1 MKINISKLLRRN
13 ETVLILAIIAFSL
26 LISSKSPEFF
36 TLANLFDILR
46 SSFVQLLFALGVL
59 IVIIS
64 GGIDVSF
71 PIVGIFAGYT
81 SVVIMQKF
89 ELNQNSLLIPI
100 VLAIIIGM
108 LLGAFNA
115 IAIAGFGIPTLI
127 ATLGTAGVFRGVM
140 LSFVGA
146 SFISDIPLALDKF
159 STADLI
165 KFESAA
171 GTLVRLHVLVIP
183 IAIITVL
190 ISLMLSRTF
199 FGRSIYA
206 LGGGVESTR
215 RLGISVK
222 RTQTK
227 VYVLV
232 GALSGL
238 AGILYVS
245 LQRKAN
251 PYDLAGSEL
260 DVIAAVVL
268 GGASIMGGYGTV
280 FGTVLGVLFI
290 NMIKNNLVLLGVNSS
305 WQRAAVGVLLVIGIT
320 IQAITENRKN
330 RKRRAATE
338 AEGE

>member
-1 MKINISKLLRRN
+1 MDIKKLLRRN
-13 ETVLILAIIAFSL
+13 ETVLIFAIVILSL
-26 LISSKSPEFF
+26 VIGSKSPEFF

-71 PIVGIFAGYT
+71 PIVGIFSGYT
-81 SVVIMQKF
+81 AVIIMQKL
-89 ELNQNSLLIPI
+89 ELNPESILIPI
-100 VLAIIIGM
+100 VLAVLIGIA
-108 LLGAFNA
+108 LGGFNA

-127 ATLGTAGVFRGVM
+127 TTLGTAGIFRGVM
-140 LSFVGA
+140 LSFIGA
-146 SFISDIPLALDKF
+146 SFISDIPIGLDKF
-159 STADLI
+159 STSDLI
-165 KFESAA
+165 KFESDA
-171 GTLVRLHVLVIP
+171 GTLVRLHILVIP
-183 IAIITVL
+183 VTIITVL
-190 ISLMLSRTF
+190 VALLLSRTI
-199 FGRSIYA
+199 FGRSVYA
-206 LGGGVESTR
+206 LGGGAEPTR

-222 RTQTK
+222 RTQAK
-227 VYVLV
+227 IYMLV
-232 GALSGL
+232 GGLSGL

-290 NMIKNNLVLLGVNSS
+290 NMIKNNLVLLGVSSS

-320 IQAITENRKN
+320 IQAISENRKN
-330 RKRRAATE
+330 KRQKSSSDSE
-338 AEGE
+338 VV

>member
-1 MKINISKLLRRN
+1 MNFGKLLRRN
-13 ETVLILAIIAFSL
+13 ETVLIIAIIVFSL
-26 LISSKSPEFF
+26 VIGSRSPEFF
-36 TLANLFDILR
+36 TLANLFDIFR

-81 SVVIMQKF
+81 AVIIMQKF
-89 ELNQNSLLIPI
+89 ELNGESLLIPI
-100 VLAIIIGM
+100 TLAILIGV
-108 LLGAFNA
+108 LLGGINA

-127 ATLGTAGVFRGVM
+127 ATLGTAGIFRGVM
-140 LSFVGA
+140 LSFIGA
-146 SFISDIPLALDKF
+146 SFISDIPIGLDQF
-159 STADLI
+159 STSDLL
-165 KFESAA
+165 KFESEA
-171 GTLVRLHVLVIP
+171 GTLVRLHVLIIP
-183 IAIITVL
+183 VTIITVL
-190 ISLMLSRTF
+190 IALMLSRTL

-206 LGGGVESTR
+206 LGGGEEPTR

-222 RTQTK
+222 RTKTK
-227 VYVLV
+227 IYILA
-232 GALSGL
+232 GGLSGL

-290 NMIKNNLVLLGVNSS
+290 NMIKNNLVLLGVSSS

-320 IQAITENRKN
+320 IQAISENRKLKKQ
-330 RKRRAATE
+330 RVATDS
-338 AEGE
+338 EGD

>member
-1 MKINISKLLRRN
+1 MDIKKLLRRN
-13 ETVLILAIIAFSL
+13 ETVLIFAIIVFSL
-26 LISSKSPEFF
+26 VIGSKSPEFF

-71 PIVGIFAGYT
+71 PIVGIFSGYT
-81 SVVIMQKF
+81 AVIIMQKL
-89 ELNQNSLLIPI
+89 ELNSESLVIPI
-100 VLAIIIGM
+100 VLAVLIGIA
-108 LLGAFNA
+108 LGGFNA

-127 ATLGTAGVFRGVM
+127 ATLGTTGIFRGLM
-140 LSFVGA
+140 LSFIGA
-146 SFISDIPLALDKF
+146 SFISDIPIALDQF
-159 STADLI
+159 STSDLI
-165 KFESAA
+165 KFESDA
-171 GTLVRLHVLVIP
+171 GTLVRLHVLIIP
-183 IAIITVL
+183 VTIITILV
-190 ISLMLSRTF
+190 SLLLSRTI
-199 FGRSIYA
+199 FGRSVYA
-206 LGGGVESTR
+206 LGGGVEPTR

-222 RTQTK
+222 RTQAK
-227 VYVLV
+227 IYMLV
-232 GALSGL
+232 GGLSGL

-290 NMIKNNLVLLGVNSS
+290 NMIKNNLVLLGVSSS

-320 IQAITENRKN
+320 IQAISENQKN
-330 RKRRAATE
+330 KRQKSASDSEVA
-338 AEGE
+338 

>member
-1 MKINISKLLRRN
+1 MDIKKLLLRN
-13 ETVLILAIIAFSL
+13 EAVLIFAIIIFSL
-26 LISSKSPEFF
+26 VIGSKSPEFF

-71 PIVGIFAGYT
+71 PIVGIFSGYT
-81 SVVIMQKF
+81 AVIIMQKL
-89 ELNQNSLLIPI
+89 ELNPESLFIPI
-100 VLAIIIGM
+100 VLAVLIGIA
-108 LLGAFNA
+108 LGGFNA

-127 ATLGTAGVFRGVM
+127 ATLGTAGIFRGVM
-140 LSFVGA
+140 LSFIGA
-146 SFISDIPLALDKF
+146 SFISDIPIGLDKF
-159 STADLI
+159 STADLV
-165 KFESAA
+165 KFESDA

-183 IAIITVL
+183 VAIITILVAL
-190 ISLMLSRTF
+190 LLSRTI
-199 FGRSIYA
+199 FGRSVYA
-206 LGGGVESTR
+206 LGGGTEPTR

-222 RTQTK
+222 RTQAK
-227 VYVLV
+227 IYMLV
-232 GALSGL
+232 GGLSGL

-290 NMIKNNLVLLGVNSS
+290 NMIKNNLVLLGVSSS

-320 IQAITENRKN
+320 IQAISENRKN
-330 RKRRAATE
+330 KRQKSASDSEVA
-338 AEGE
+338 

>member
-1 MKINISKLLRRN
+1 
-13 ETVLILAIIAFSL
+13 
-26 LISSKSPEFF
+26 
-36 TLANLFDILR
+36 
-46 SSFVQLLFALGVL
+46 VL

-71 PIVGIFAGYT
+71 PIVGIFSGYT
-81 SVVIMQKF
+81 AVIIMQKL
-89 ELNQNSLLIPI
+89 ELNPESLFIPI
-100 VLAIIIGM
+100 VLAVLIGIA
-108 LLGAFNA
+108 LGGFNA

-127 ATLGTAGVFRGVM
+127 ATLGTAGIFRGVM
-140 LSFVGA
+140 LSFIGA
-146 SFISDIPLALDKF
+146 SFISDIPIGLDKF
-159 STADLI
+159 STADLV
-165 KFESAA
+165 KFESDA

-183 IAIITVL
+183 VAIITILVAL
-190 ISLMLSRTF
+190 LLSRTI
-199 FGRSIYA
+199 FGRSVYA
-206 LGGGVESTR
+206 LGGGTEPTR

-222 RTQTK
+222 RTQAK
-227 VYVLV
+227 IYMLV
-232 GALSGL
+232 GGLSGL

-290 NMIKNNLVLLGVNSS
+290 NMIKNNLVLLGVSSS

-320 IQAITENRKN
+320 IQAISENRKN
-330 RKRRAATE
+330 KRQKSASDSEVA
-338 AEGE
+338 

>member
-1 MKINISKLLRRN
+1 MDIKKLLRRN
-13 ETVLILAIIAFSL
+13 ETVLIFAIIVFSL
-26 LISSKSPEFF
+26 VIGSKSPEFF

-71 PIVGIFAGYT
+71 PIVGIFSGYT
-81 SVVIMQKF
+81 AVIIMQKL
-89 ELNQNSLLIPI
+89 ELNPESLFIPI
-100 VLAIIIGM
+100 VLAVLIGIA
-108 LLGAFNA
+108 LGGFNA

-127 ATLGTAGVFRGVM
+127 ATLGTAGIFRGVM
-140 LSFVGA
+140 LSFIGA
-146 SFISDIPLALDKF
+146 SFISDIPIGLDKF
-159 STADLI
+159 STADLV
-165 KFESAA
+165 KFESDA

-183 IAIITVL
+183 VAIITILVAL
-190 ISLMLSRTF
+190 LLSRTI
-199 FGRSIYA
+199 FGRSVYA
-206 LGGGVESTR
+206 LGGGTEPTR

-222 RTQTK
+222 RTQAK
-227 VYVLV
+227 IYMLV
-232 GALSGL
+232 GGLSGL

-290 NMIKNNLVLLGVNSS
+290 NMIKNNLVLLGVSSS

-320 IQAITENRKN
+320 IQAISENRKN
-330 RKRRAATE
+330 KRQKSASDSEVA
-338 AEGE
+338 

>member
-1 MKINISKLLRRN
+1 MDIKKLLRRN
-13 ETVLILAIIAFSL
+13 ETVLIFAIIVFSL
-26 LISSKSPEFF
+26 VIGSKSPEFF

-71 PIVGIFAGYT
+71 PIVGIFSGYT
-81 SVVIMQKF
+81 AVIIMQKL
-89 ELNQNSLLIPI
+89 ELNPESLLIPI
-100 VLAIIIGM
+100 VLAVLIGIA
-108 LLGAFNA
+108 LGGFNA

-127 ATLGTAGVFRGVM
+127 TTLGTAGIFRGVM
-140 LSFVGA
+140 LSFIGA
-146 SFISDIPLALDKF
+146 SFISDIPIGLDKF
-159 STADLI
+159 STSDLI
-165 KFESAA
+165 KFESDA

-183 IAIITVL
+183 VAIITVL
-190 ISLMLSRTF
+190 VALLLSRTI
-199 FGRSIYA
+199 FGRSVYA
-206 LGGGVESTR
+206 LGGGAEPTR

-222 RTQTK
+222 RTQAK
-227 VYVLV
+227 IYMLV
-232 GALSGL
+232 GGLSGL

-290 NMIKNNLVLLGVNSS
+290 NMIKNNLVLLGVSSS

-320 IQAITENRKN
+320 IQAISENRKN
-330 RKRRAATE
+330 KRQKSASDSE
-338 AEGE
+338 VV

>member
-1 MKINISKLLRRN
+1 MDIKKLLRRN
-13 ETVLILAIIAFSL
+13 ETVLIFAIIVFSL
-26 LISSKSPEFF
+26 VIGSKSPEFF

-71 PIVGIFAGYT
+71 PIVGIFSGYT
-81 SVVIMQKF
+81 AVIIMQKL
-89 ELNQNSLLIPI
+89 ELNPESLVIPI
-100 VLAIIIGM
+100 VLAVLIGIA
-108 LLGAFNA
+108 LGGFNA

-127 ATLGTAGVFRGVM
+127 ATLGTTGIFRGLM
-140 LSFVGA
+140 LSFIGA
-146 SFISDIPLALDKF
+146 SFISDIPIALDQF
-159 STADLI
+159 STSDLI
-165 KFESAA
+165 KFESDA
-171 GTLVRLHVLVIP
+171 GTLVRLHVLIIP
-183 IAIITVL
+183 VTIITILVAL
-190 ISLMLSRTF
+190 LLSRTI
-199 FGRSIYA
+199 FGRSVYA
-206 LGGGVESTR
+206 VGGGVEPTR

-222 RTQTK
+222 RTQAK
-227 VYVLV
+227 IYMLV
-232 GALSGL
+232 GGLSGL

-290 NMIKNNLVLLGVNSS
+290 NMIKNNLVLLGVSSS

-320 IQAITENRKN
+320 IQAISENQKN
-330 RKRRAATE
+330 KRQRSASDSEVA
-338 AEGE
+338 

>member
-1 MKINISKLLRRN
+1 MNLKKLLRRN
-13 ETVLILAIIAFSL
+13 ETVLIFAIIVFSL
-26 LISSKSPEFF
+26 VIGSKSQEFF

-59 IVIIS
+59 IVIVS

-71 PIVGIFAGYT
+71 PIVGIFSGYT
-81 SVVIMQKF
+81 AVIIMRKL
-89 ELNQNSLLIPI
+89 ELNDESLLIPI
-100 VLAIIIGM
+100 SLAIIIGIA
-108 LLGAFNA
+108 LGGLNA

-127 ATLGTAGVFRGVM
+127 ATLGTAGIFRGLM
-140 LSFVGA
+140 LSFIGA
-146 SFISDIPLALDKF
+146 SFISDIPIGLDEF
-159 STADLI
+159 STSDLI

-171 GTLVRLHVLVIP
+171 GTLVRLHVLIIP
-183 IAIITVL
+183 VTLITILV
-190 ISLMLSRTF
+190 SLLLSRTI
-199 FGRSIYA
+199 FGRSVYA
-206 LGGGVESTR
+206 LGGGSEPTR
-215 RLGISVK
+215 RLGISIK
-222 RTQTK
+222 RTQAK
-227 VYVLV
+227 IYMLA
-232 GALSGL
+232 GGLSGL

-290 NMIKNNLVLLGVNSS
+290 NMIKNNLVLLGVSSS

-320 IQAITENRKN
+320 IQAISENQKI
-330 RKRRAATE
+330 KRQRSASDSV
-338 AEGE
+338 GD

>member
-1 MKINISKLLRRN
+1 MRRN
-13 ETVLILAIIAFSL
+13 ETVLIFAIVIFSL
-26 LISSKSPEFF
+26 VIGSKSPEFF

-71 PIVGIFAGYT
+71 PIVGIYSGYT
-81 SVVIMQKF
+81 AVIIMKKL
-89 ELNQNSLLIPI
+89 ELNPESLLLPI
-100 VLAIIIGM
+100 VLAVLIGIA
-108 LLGAFNA
+108 LGGFNA

-127 ATLGTAGVFRGVM
+127 TTLGTAGIFRGVM
-140 LSFVGA
+140 LSFIGA
-146 SFISDIPLALDKF
+146 SFISDIPIGLDKF
-159 STADLI
+159 STSDLI
-165 KFESAA
+165 KFESDA
-171 GTLVRLHVLVIP
+171 GTLVRLHILVIP
-183 IAIITVL
+183 VTIITVL
-190 ISLMLSRTF
+190 VALLLSRTI
-199 FGRSIYA
+199 FGRSVYA
-206 LGGGVESTR
+206 LGGGAEPTR

-222 RTQTK
+222 RTQAK
-227 VYVLV
+227 IYMLV
-232 GALSGL
+232 GGLSGL

-290 NMIKNNLVLLGVNSS
+290 NMIKNNLVLLGVSSS

-320 IQAITENRKN
+320 IQAISENRKN
-330 RKRRAATE
+330 KRQKSSSDSE
-338 AEGE
+338 VV

>member
-1 MKINISKLLRRN
+1 MDIKKLLLRN
-13 ETVLILAIIAFSL
+13 ETVLIFAIIIFSL
-26 LISSKSPEFF
+26 VIGSKSPEFF

-71 PIVGIFAGYT
+71 PIVGIFSGYT
-81 SVVIMQKF
+81 AVIIMQKL
-89 ELNQNSLLIPI
+89 ELNPESLFIPI
-100 VLAIIIGM
+100 VLAVLIGIA
-108 LLGAFNA
+108 LGGFNA

-127 ATLGTAGVFRGVM
+127 ATLGTAGIFRGVM
-140 LSFVGA
+140 LSFIGA
-146 SFISDIPLALDKF
+146 SFISDIPIGLDKF
-159 STADLI
+159 STADLV
-165 KFESAA
+165 KFESDA

-183 IAIITVL
+183 VAIVTILVAL
-190 ISLMLSRTF
+190 LLSRTI
-199 FGRSIYA
+199 FGRSVYA
-206 LGGGVESTR
+206 LGGGTEPTR

-222 RTQTK
+222 RTQAK
-227 VYVLV
+227 IYMLV
-232 GALSGL
+232 GGLSGL

-290 NMIKNNLVLLGVNSS
+290 NMIKNNLVLLGVSSS

-320 IQAITENRKN
+320 IQAISENRKN
-330 RKRRAATE
+330 KRQKSASDSEVA
-338 AEGE
+338 

>member
-1 MKINISKLLRRN
+1 MDIKKLLRRN
-13 ETVLILAIIAFSL
+13 ETVLIFAIIVFSL
-26 LISSKSPEFF
+26 VIGSKSPEFF

-71 PIVGIFAGYT
+71 PIVGIFSGYT
-81 SVVIMQKF
+81 AVIIMQKL
-89 ELNQNSLLIPI
+89 ELNPESLLIPI
-100 VLAIIIGM
+100 VLAVLIGIA
-108 LLGAFNA
+108 LGGFNA

-127 ATLGTAGVFRGVM
+127 TTLGTAGIFRGVM
-140 LSFVGA
+140 LSFIGA
-146 SFISDIPLALDKF
+146 SFISDIPIGLDKF
-159 STADLI
+159 STSDLI
-165 KFESAA
+165 KFESDA
-171 GTLVRLHVLVIP
+171 GTLVRLHILVIP
-183 IAIITVL
+183 VTIITVL
-190 ISLMLSRTF
+190 VALLLSRTI
-199 FGRSIYA
+199 FGRSVYA
-206 LGGGVESTR
+206 LGGGAEPTR

-222 RTQTK
+222 RTQAK
-227 VYVLV
+227 IYMLV
-232 GALSGL
+232 GGLSGL

-290 NMIKNNLVLLGVNSS
+290 NMIKNNLVLLGVSSS

-320 IQAITENRKN
+320 IQAISENRKN
-330 RKRRAATE
+330 KRQKSSSDSE
-338 AEGE
+338 VV

>member
-1 MKINISKLLRRN
+1 MDIKKLLRRN
-13 ETVLILAIIAFSL
+13 ETVLIFAIVIFSL
-26 LISSKSPEFF
+26 VIGSKSPEFF

-71 PIVGIFAGYT
+71 PIVGIFSGYT
-81 SVVIMQKF
+81 AVIIMQKL
-89 ELNQNSLLIPI
+89 ELNPESILIPI
-100 VLAIIIGM
+100 VLAVLIGIA
-108 LLGAFNA
+108 LGGFNA

-127 ATLGTAGVFRGVM
+127 TTLGTAGIFRGVM
-140 LSFVGA
+140 LSFIGA
-146 SFISDIPLALDKF
+146 SFISDIPIGLDKF
-159 STADLI
+159 STSDLI
-165 KFESAA
+165 KFESDA
-171 GTLVRLHVLVIP
+171 GTLVRLHILVIP
-183 IAIITVL
+183 VTIITVL
-190 ISLMLSRTF
+190 VALLLSRTI
-199 FGRSIYA
+199 FGRSVYA
-206 LGGGVESTR
+206 LGGGAEPTR

-222 RTQTK
+222 RTQAK
-227 VYVLV
+227 IYMLV
-232 GALSGL
+232 GGLSGL

-290 NMIKNNLVLLGVNSS
+290 NMIKNNLVLLGVSSS

-320 IQAITENRKN
+320 IQAISENRKN
-330 RKRRAATE
+330 KRQKSASDSEVA
-338 AEGE
+338 

>member
-1 MKINISKLLRRN
+1 MDIKKLLRRN
-13 ETVLILAIIAFSL
+13 ETVLIFAIVIFSL
-26 LISSKSPEFF
+26 VIGSKSPEFF

-71 PIVGIFAGYT
+71 PIVGIFSGYT
-81 SVVIMQKF
+81 AVIIMQKL
-89 ELNQNSLLIPI
+89 ELNPESLLLPI
-100 VLAIIIGM
+100 VLAVLIGIA
-108 LLGAFNA
+108 LGGFNA

-127 ATLGTAGVFRGVM
+127 TTLGTAGIFRGVM
-140 LSFVGA
+140 LSFIGA
-146 SFISDIPLALDKF
+146 SFISDIPIGLDKF
-159 STADLI
+159 STSDLI
-165 KFESAA
+165 KFESDA
-171 GTLVRLHVLVIP
+171 GTLVRLHILVIP
-183 IAIITVL
+183 VTIITVL
-190 ISLMLSRTF
+190 VALLLSRTI
-199 FGRSIYA
+199 FGRSVYA
-206 LGGGVESTR
+206 LGGGAEPTR

-222 RTQTK
+222 RTQAK
-227 VYVLV
+227 IYMLV
-232 GALSGL
+232 GGLSGL

-290 NMIKNNLVLLGVNSS
+290 NMIKNNLVLLGVSSS

-320 IQAITENRKN
+320 IQAISENRKN
-330 RKRRAATE
+330 KRQKSSSDSE
-338 AEGE
+338 VV

>member
-1 MKINISKLLRRN
+1 MDIKKLLRRN
-13 ETVLILAIIAFSL
+13 ETVLIFAIIIFSL
-26 LISSKSPEFF
+26 VIGSKSPEFF

-71 PIVGIFAGYT
+71 PIVGIFSGYT
-81 SVVIMQKF
+81 AVIIMQKL
-89 ELNQNSLLIPI
+89 ELNPESLFIPI
-100 VLAIIIGM
+100 VLAVLIGIA
-108 LLGAFNA
+108 LGGFNA

-127 ATLGTAGVFRGVM
+127 ATLGTAGIFRGVM
-140 LSFVGA
+140 LSFIGA
-146 SFISDIPLALDKF
+146 SFISDIPIGLDKF
-159 STADLI
+159 STADLV
-165 KFESAA
+165 KFESDT

-183 IAIITVL
+183 VAIITILVAL
-190 ISLMLSRTF
+190 LLSRTI
-199 FGRSIYA
+199 FGRSVYA
-206 LGGGVESTR
+206 LGGGTEPTR

-222 RTQTK
+222 RTQAK
-227 VYVLV
+227 IYMLV
-232 GALSGL
+232 GGLSGL

-290 NMIKNNLVLLGVNSS
+290 NMIKNNLVLLGVSSS

-320 IQAITENRKN
+320 IQAISENRKN
-330 RKRRAATE
+330 KRQKSASDSEVA
-338 AEGE
+338 

>member
-1 MKINISKLLRRN
+1 MDIKKLLRRN
-13 ETVLILAIIAFSL
+13 ETVLIFAIVIFSL
-26 LISSKSPEFF
+26 VIGSKSPEFF

-71 PIVGIFAGYT
+71 PIVGIFSGYT
-81 SVVIMQKF
+81 AVIIMQKL
-89 ELNQNSLLIPI
+89 ELNPESLLIPI
-100 VLAIIIGM
+100 VLAVLIGIA
-108 LLGAFNA
+108 LGGFNA

-127 ATLGTAGVFRGVM
+127 TTLGTAGIFRGVM
-140 LSFVGA
+140 LSFIGA
-146 SFISDIPLALDKF
+146 SFISDIPIGLDKF
-159 STADLI
+159 STSDLI
-165 KFESAA
+165 KFESDA

-183 IAIITVL
+183 VAIITVL
-190 ISLMLSRTF
+190 VALLLSRTI
-199 FGRSIYA
+199 FGRSVYA
-206 LGGGVESTR
+206 LGGGAEPTR

-222 RTQTK
+222 RTQAK
-227 VYVLV
+227 IYMLV
-232 GALSGL
+232 GGLSGL

-290 NMIKNNLVLLGVNSS
+290 NMIKNNLVLLGVSSS

-320 IQAITENRKN
+320 IQAISENRKN
-330 RKRRAATE
+330 KRQKSSSDSE
-338 AEGE
+338 VV

>member
-1 MKINISKLLRRN
+1 MDIKKLLRRN
-13 ETVLILAIIAFSL
+13 ETVLIFAIIIFSL
-26 LISSKSPEFF
+26 VIGSKSPEFF

-71 PIVGIFAGYT
+71 PIVGIFSGYT
-81 SVVIMQKF
+81 AVIIMQKL
-89 ELNQNSLLIPI
+89 ELNPESLLIPI
-100 VLAIIIGM
+100 VLAVLIGIA
-108 LLGAFNA
+108 LGGFNA

-127 ATLGTAGVFRGVM
+127 TTLGTAGIFRGVM
-140 LSFVGA
+140 LSFIGA
-146 SFISDIPLALDKF
+146 SFISDIPIGLDKF

-165 KFESAA
+165 KFESDA
-171 GTLVRLHVLVIP
+171 GTLVRLHVLIIP
-183 IAIITVL
+183 VAIITVL
-190 ISLMLSRTF
+190 VALLLSRTI
-199 FGRSIYA
+199 FGRSVYA
-206 LGGGVESTR
+206 LGGGAEPTR

-222 RTQTK
+222 RTQAK
-227 VYVLV
+227 IYMLV
-232 GALSGL
+232 GGLSGL

-290 NMIKNNLVLLGVNSS
+290 NMIKNNLVLLGVSSS

-320 IQAITENRKN
+320 IQAISENRKN
-330 RKRRAATE
+330 KRQKSASDIEVA
-338 AEGE
+338 

>member
-1 MKINISKLLRRN
+1 MDIKKLLRRN
-13 ETVLILAIIAFSL
+13 ETVLIFAIIVFSL
-26 LISSKSPEFF
+26 VIGSKSPEFF
-36 TLANLFDILR
+36 TLANLFDIFR

-71 PIVGIFAGYT
+71 PIVGIFSGYT
-81 SVVIMQKF
+81 AVIIMQKL
-89 ELNQNSLLIPI
+89 ELNPESLVIPI
-100 VLAIIIGM
+100 VLAVLIGIA
-108 LLGAFNA
+108 LGGFNA

-127 ATLGTAGVFRGVM
+127 ATLGTTGIFRGLM
-140 LSFVGA
+140 LSFIGA
-146 SFISDIPLALDKF
+146 SFISDIPIALDQF
-159 STADLI
+159 STSDLI
-165 KFESAA
+165 KFESDA
-171 GTLVRLHVLVIP
+171 GTLVRLHVLIIP
-183 IAIITVL
+183 VTIITILVAL
-190 ISLMLSRTF
+190 LLSRTI
-199 FGRSIYA
+199 FGRSVYA
-206 LGGGVESTR
+206 LGGGVEPTR

-222 RTQTK
+222 RTQAK
-227 VYVLV
+227 IYMLV
-232 GALSGL
+232 GGLSGL

-290 NMIKNNLVLLGVNSS
+290 NMIKNNLVLLGVSSS

-320 IQAITENRKN
+320 IQAISENQKN
-330 RKRRAATE
+330 KRQRSASDSEVA
-338 AEGE
+338 

>member
-1 MKINISKLLRRN
+1 MDIKKLLRRN
-13 ETVLILAIIAFSL
+13 ETVLIFAIIVFSL
-26 LISSKSPEFF
+26 VIGSKSPEFF

-71 PIVGIFAGYT
+71 PIVGIFSGYT
-81 SVVIMQKF
+81 AVIIMQKL
-89 ELNQNSLLIPI
+89 ELNPESLLIPI
-100 VLAIIIGM
+100 VLAVLIGIA
-108 LLGAFNA
+108 LGGFNA

-127 ATLGTAGVFRGVM
+127 TTLGTAGIFRGVM
-140 LSFVGA
+140 LSFIGA
-146 SFISDIPLALDKF
+146 SFISDIPIGLDKF
-159 STADLI
+159 STSDLI
-165 KFESAA
+165 KFESDA

-183 IAIITVL
+183 VAIITVL
-190 ISLMLSRTF
+190 VALLLSRTI
-199 FGRSIYA
+199 FGRSVYA
-206 LGGGVESTR
+206 LGGGAEPTR

-222 RTQTK
+222 RTQAK
-227 VYVLV
+227 IYMLV
-232 GALSGL
+232 GGLSGL

-290 NMIKNNLVLLGVNSS
+290 NMIKNNLVLLGVSSS

-320 IQAITENRKN
+320 IQAISENRKN
-330 RKRRAATE
+330 KRQKSASDSEVA
-338 AEGE
+338 